1 MEKFGII
8 SQLFGKHRDMETTV
22 LSAAEA
28 LEYGE
33 FKRSR
38 REAEVMLTL
47 KKLTV
52 DASRRETD
60 KSKLKSLCESAVK
73 LGATSVLTSP
83 VNAAAA
89 NRLLFGSETCLACLA
104 GGTGESLISVK
115 KTEAKKAMK
124 QGAAEI
130 RLAPCY
136 SALVSGNVAYLKR
149 EFKRVKKAVKKCALV
164 IMLDDPVLD
173 GEEIAR
179 GVRTACEA
187 KADGVCV
194 RGELPALMRAVKTAA
209 GRLSVCVSHV
219 ENAEQL
225 RLLLKAGASGAV
237 TAQAEKIAEE
247 LYFAAKEGGAV
258 ASVPAPAGA
267 AIEAESP
274 KKQD

>member
-1 MEKFGII
+1 
-8 SQLFGKHRDMETTV
+8 METTV

-60 KSKLKSLCESAVK
+60 KQALKTLCESAKK
-73 LGATSVLTSP
+73 LGAASVLVSP

-89 NRLLFGSETCLACLA
+89 NRMLFGSETYLACPA
-104 GGTGESLISVK
+104 GGTGESLISIK
-115 KTEAKKAMK
+115 KAEAKKAMK
-124 QGAAEI
+124 QGATEI

-136 SALVSGNVAYLKR
+136 SALIGGNVAYLKR

-164 IMLDDPVLD
+164 VMLDDPVLD
-173 GEEIAR
+173 GEELAR
-179 GVRTACEA
+179 GVKVACEA

-209 GRLSVCVSHV
+209 GRLTVHVSHV

-225 RLLLKAGASGAV
+225 RLLLKAGAAYAS
-237 TAQAEKIAEE
+237 TCQAEKIAEE
-247 LYFAAKEGGAV
+247 LYFSAKESGAV
-258 ASVPAPAGA
+258 VSVAPGGEEKEKAG
-267 AIEAESP
+267 EKPSSLP
-274 KKQD
+274 H